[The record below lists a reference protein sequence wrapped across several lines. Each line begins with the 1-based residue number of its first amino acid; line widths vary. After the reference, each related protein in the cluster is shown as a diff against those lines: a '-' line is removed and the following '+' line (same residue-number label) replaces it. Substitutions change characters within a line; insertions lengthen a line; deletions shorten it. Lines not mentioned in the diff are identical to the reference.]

1 MSLAQSG
8 ILRNQFLLYSP
19 PHNITVIWHTVI
31 KWPDRCHGHHSQQPQ
46 VRAQART
53 IEKLVFTATNQSF
66 RRRGA
71 LYILENDKLNNFQRF
86 SIISLLRVALSW
98 GKFPATDP

>member
-1 MSLAQSG
+1 MSLAQSC
-8 ILRNQFLLYSP
+8 ILRNQFLLDSP

-53 IEKLVFTATNQSF
+53 IEKLVFTATNQSL
-66 RRRGA
+66 REKRA
-71 LYILENDKLNNFQRF
+71 LYILENDNFQRF

>member
-53 IEKLVFTATNQSF
+53 IEKLVFTATYQSL
-66 RRRGA
+66 RVNRA
-71 LYILENDKLNNFQRF
+71 LYILENDNFQRF